1 MLKTMNLSE
10 YQSNCARCLEKE
22 TSFFNLDIFNW
33 YLPMVRYGKE
43 KHFEDMGVGKLLE
56 EITRIIVQNEYTK

>member
-1 MLKTMNLSE
+1 MLGKMNLSE
-10 YQSNCARCLEKE
+10 YTNNWSRCLNKE

-33 YLPMVRYGKE
+33 YLPIMRYGTE

-56 EITRIIVQNEYTK
+56 IMTRIIVQNEYTK

>member
-1 MLKTMNLSE
+1 MLGKMNLSE
-10 YQSNCARCLEKE
+10 YTNNWSRCLKKE

-33 YLPMVRYGKE
+33 YLPIMRYGME

-56 EITRIIVQNEYTK
+56 IMTRIIVQYEYKK